1 MIRKIYTLLIL
12 GLCLGFAACG
22 DDNDGLDPNAAAPV
36 INFPMEQLDVD
47 LNKVDNLPVVA
58 VIKSQA
64 GLQSV
69 TMKLQTV
76 EGVTEY
82 KTVTDFFNPN
92 SYSLSENLEY
102 NANYEAFIIEA
113 TDKLN
118 HVTSGTLPIAVTDVM
133 ARPVITFD
141 PEEIVYD
148 EMDENPV
155 MPRTT
160 FKIVSEAGLK
170 KVERFLVSVDGQT
183 SKGGDILNGDKTY
196 EYDELIEYKEG
207 DKGFKVKAEDI
218 YGNITISTLQVSYK
232 TVPVPVL
239 TLGKELITT
248 DEGVDTE
255 VPMHIESVRGV
266 KYVAISRVENGI
278 STEIFREEIGGD
290 NKNFDYTPKVQLTEE
305 TSQLKVVVSDG
316 REGKEVVGI
325 VRTYV
330 NMEVVQLKVGSQV
343 LANAEPFA
351 LISLKDMKTYS
362 VDEAISSVE
371 SARNVDIKFFIN
383 SKDGVLSFRFY
394 SMENV
399 ESKNPLYKGSGGKT
413 LSNLPAKNMTKYVL
427 FPTDFDYDTASRSSI
442 QNEYLKGNADQK
454 VYMTID
460 NFVGSVIGF
469 KTGGASSAG
478 GERYGVMKVLDVS
491 GKMDNN
497 TMKQI
502 ATVEIKFP
510 KKKYAGQYYLPSS
523 VLIENFFSIKTKLPF
538 HWE

>member
-218 YGNITISTLQVSYK
+218 YGNITIST
-232 TVPVPVL
+232 
-239 TLGKELITT
+239 T

-330 NMEVVQLKVGSQV
+330 NMEVVQIKVGSHI

-351 LISLKDMKTYS
+351 LISLNDMKTYS

-383 SKDGVLSFRFY
+383 SNSGVLSFRFY

-399 ESKNPLYKGSGGKT
+399 DQKNSLYKGSGGKT

-427 FPTDFDYDTASRSSI
+427 FPTDFDYDPHFLSNIHS
-442 QNEYLKGNADQK
+442 E
-454 VYMTID
+454 
-460 NFVGSVIGF
+460 
-469 KTGGASSAG
+469 
-478 GERYGVMKVLDVS
+478 
-491 GKMDNN
+491 
-497 TMKQI
+497 
-502 ATVEIKFP
+502 
-510 KKKYAGQYYLPSS
+510 
-523 VLIENFFSIKTKLPF
+523 
-538 HWE
+538 

>member
-1 MIRKIYTLLIL
+1 
-12 GLCLGFAACG
+12 
-22 DDNDGLDPNAAAPV
+22 
-36 INFPMEQLDVD
+36 
-47 LNKVDNLPVVA
+47 
-58 VIKSQA
+58 
-64 GLQSV
+64 
-69 TMKLQTV
+69 
-76 EGVTEY
+76 
-82 KTVTDFFNPN
+82 
-92 SYSLSENLEY
+92 
-102 NANYEAFIIEA
+102 
-113 TDKLN
+113 
-118 HVTSGTLPIAVTDVM
+118 
-133 ARPVITFD
+133 
-141 PEEIVYD
+141 
-148 EMDENPV
+148 MDENPV

-330 NMEVVQLKVGSQV
+330 NL
-343 LANAEPFA
+343 N
-351 LISLKDMKTYS
+351 
-362 VDEAISSVE
+362 
-371 SARNVDIKFFIN
+371 SA
-383 SKDGVLSFRFY
+383 
-394 SMENV
+394 
-399 ESKNPLYKGSGGKT
+399 T
-413 LSNLPAKNMTKYVL
+413 L
-427 FPTDFDYDTASRSSI
+427 
-442 QNEYLKGNADQK
+442 
-454 VYMTID
+454 
-460 NFVGSVIGF
+460 
-469 KTGGASSAG
+469 
-478 GERYGVMKVLDVS
+478 
-491 GKMDNN
+491 
-497 TMKQI
+497 
-502 ATVEIKFP
+502 
-510 KKKYAGQYYLPSS
+510 
-523 VLIENFFSIKTKLPF
+523 
-538 HWE
+538 

>member
-1 MIRKIYTLLIL
+1 MIRKIYTLLML
-12 GLCLGFAACG
+12 GLCLGFAACS
-22 DDNDGLDPNAAAPV
+22 DDNDGLDPNSAAPV
-36 INFPMEQLDVD
+36 IKFPMEQLDVD

-58 VIKSQA
+58 GIKSQA

-82 KTVTDFFNPN
+82 KTVTEFFNPN

-141 PEEIVYD
+141 PEEIIYD

-183 SKGGDILNGDKTY
+183 SKGGDVLNGDKIF

-255 VPMHIESVRGV
+255 VPMHIESVRGIREV
-266 KYVAISRVENGI
+266 VIYRIEKGI
-278 STEIFREEIGGD
+278 ETEILRKGFSGD
-290 NKNFDYTPKVQLTEE
+290 KNLDYNPKVQLTEE
-305 TSQLKVVVSDG
+305 TSQIKIVVSDG
-316 REGKEVVGI
+316 REGKDVNGTVK
-325 VRTYV
+325 TYV
-330 NMEVVQLKVGSQV
+330 SMEVVDLQVGSQKM
-343 LANAEPFA
+343 ANAEPFA

-362 VDEAISSVE
+362 VDEAIVSEE
-371 SARNVDIKFFIN
+371 SAKNIDIKFYAASN
-383 SKDGVLSFRFY
+383 SGVITFRLY
-394 SMENV
+394 SPENV
-399 ESKNPLYKGSGGKT
+399 DGKNGEYAGSTGKLT
-413 LSNLPAKNMTKYVL
+413 ALKKMNMTRFAKLSN
-427 FPTDFDYDTASRSSI
+427 FDYEQATRSSI
-442 QNEYLKGNADQK
+442 EEEFGKATTAARAD
-454 VYMTID
+454 V
-460 NFVGSVIGF
+460 NVGDIIGF
-469 KTGGASSAG
+469 KTGGSSSAG
-478 GERYGVMKVLDVS
+478 GGRIGVIKIVDIS
-491 GKMDNN
+491 DKMGTDA
-497 TMKQI
+497 TKRI

-510 KKKYAGQYYLPSS
+510 KQK
-523 VLIENFFSIKTKLPF
+523 
-538 HWE
+538 

>member
-12 GLCLGFAACG
+12 GLCLGFAACS

-36 INFPMEQLDVD
+36 IKFPMEQLDVD

-76 EGVTEY
+76 EGGTEY
-82 KTVTDFFNPN
+82 KTVTEFFNPN

-141 PEEIVYD
+141 PEEIIYD

-170 KVERFLVSVDGQT
+170 KVERFLVSTDGQT
-183 SKGGDILNGDKTY
+183 PKGSDILNGDKTY
-196 EYDELIEYKEG
+196 EHDELIEYKEG

-266 KYVAISRVENGI
+266 KQVAIFRVENGV
-278 STEIFREEIGGD
+278 STEIFREQIVGD
-290 NKNFDYTPKVQLTEE
+290 NKNFDYKPKVQLTEE

-316 REGKEVVGI
+316 REGKEVIGI
-325 VRTYV
+325 VKTYV
-330 NMEVVQLKVGSQV
+330 NMEVVQLKVGSHV

-351 LISLKDMKTYS
+351 LISLNDMKTYS

-371 SARNVDIKFFIN
+371 SAKNVDIKFFIN
-383 SKDGVLSFRFY
+383 SANSVLSFRFY

-399 ESKNPLYKGSGGKT
+399 DSKNSLYKGSGGKS
-413 LSNLPAKNMTKYVL
+413 LSNLPAKNMTKFVL
-427 FPTDFDYDTASRSSI
+427 FPAGFDYDAASRSSI
-442 QNEYLKGNADQK
+442 KNEYLAGSADQK

-469 KTGGASSAG
+469 KTSGNSSAG

-497 TMKQI
+497 TTKQI

-510 KKKYAGQYYLPSS
+510 KKK
-523 VLIENFFSIKTKLPF
+523 
-538 HWE
+538 

>member
-170 KVERFLVSVDGQT
+170 KVERFLVSADGQT
-183 SKGGDILNGDKTY
+183 PKGGDVLNGDKTY
-196 EYDELIEYKEG
+196 EHDELIEYKEG

-266 KYVAISRVENGI
+266 KQVAIFRVENGV
-278 STEIFREEIGGD
+278 STEIFHEQIVGD

-316 REGKEVVGI
+316 REGKEVIGI
-325 VRTYV
+325 VKTYV
-330 NMEVVQLKVGSQV
+330 NMEVVQLKVGSHV

-351 LISLKDMKTYS
+351 LISLNDMKTYS

-371 SARNVDIKFFIN
+371 SAKNVDIKFFIN
-383 SKDGVLSFRFY
+383 SANSVLSFRFY
-394 SMENV
+394 SMEDV
-399 ESKNPLYKGSGGKT
+399 DSKNSLYKGSGGKS
-413 LSNLPAKNMTKYVL
+413 LSNLPAKNMTKFVL
-427 FPTDFDYDTASRSSI
+427 FPAGFDYDTASRSSI
-442 QNEYLKGNADQK
+442 KNEYLAGSADQK

-497 TMKQI
+497 TTKQI

-510 KKKYAGQYYLPSS
+510 KKK
-523 VLIENFFSIKTKLPF
+523 
-538 HWE
+538 

>member
-12 GLCLGFAACG
+12 GLCLGFVACG

-141 PEEIVYD
+141 PGEIVYD

-155 MPRTT
+155 MPQTT
-160 FKIVSEAGLK
+160 FKVVSEAGLK
-170 KVERFLVSVDGQT
+170 KVERFLVSADGQT
-183 SKGGDILNGDKTY
+183 SKGGDVLNGDKEYKY
-196 EYDELIEYKEG
+196 EGDIAYKEG
-207 DKGFKVKAEDI
+207 DKGFKVKAEDV
-218 YGNITISTLQVSYK
+218 YGNVTISTLPVIYK
-232 TVPVPVL
+232 TVPAPVL
-239 TLGKELITT
+239 TLGKELIST

-266 KYVAISRVENGI
+266 KYVAISRVENGV
-278 STEIFREEIGGD
+278 STEIFREEIVGE
-290 NKNFDYTPKVQLTEE
+290 NKNFDYKPTVQLTEE
-305 TSQLKVVVSDG
+305 TSQLKVIVSDG
-316 REGKEVVGI
+316 REGKEVIGTVK
-325 VRTYV
+325 TYV
-330 NMEVVQLKVGSQV
+330 NMEVVQLKVGSHI

-351 LISLKDMKTYS
+351 VISLNDMKTYS
-362 VDEAISSVE
+362 VDEAIASEE
-371 SARNVDIKFFIN
+371 SAKNVDIKFFIN
-383 SKDGVLSFRFY
+383 SNNSVLSFRFY

-399 ESKNPLYKGSGGKT
+399 DQKNSLYKGSGGKT
-413 LSNLPAKNMTKYVL
+413 LSNLPIKNMTKYVL
-427 FPTDFDYDTASRSSI
+427 FPASFDYDTASRSSI
-442 QNEYLKGNADQK
+442 ENEYLTGHADQK
-454 VYMTID
+454 VYMTIE

-469 KTGGASSAG
+469 KTGGSSSAG

-497 TMKQI
+497 TTKQI

-510 KKKYAGQYYLPSS
+510 KKK
-523 VLIENFFSIKTKLPF
+523 
-538 HWE
+538 

>member
-1 MIRKIYTLLIL
+1 MIRKIYTLLML
-12 GLCLGFAACG
+12 GLCLGFAACS

-36 INFPMEQLDVD
+36 IKFPMEQLDVD

-82 KTVTDFFNPN
+82 KTVTEFFNPN

-141 PEEIVYD
+141 PEEIIYD

-183 SKGGDILNGDKTY
+183 SKGGDVLNGDKIF

-255 VPMHIESVRGV
+255 VPMHIESVRGIREV
-266 KYVAISRVENGI
+266 VIYRIEKGI
-278 STEIFREEIGGD
+278 ETEILRKGFSGD
-290 NKNFDYTPKVQLTEE
+290 KNLDYNPKVQLTEE
-305 TSQLKVVVSDG
+305 TSQIKIVVSDG
-316 REGKEVVGI
+316 REGKDVNGTVK
-325 VRTYV
+325 TYV
-330 NMEVVQLKVGSQV
+330 SMEVVDLQVGSQKM
-343 LANAEPFA
+343 ANAEPFA

-362 VDEAISSVE
+362 VDEAIVSEE
-371 SARNVDIKFFIN
+371 SAKNIDIKFYAASN
-383 SKDGVLSFRFY
+383 SGVITFRLY
-394 SMENV
+394 SPENV
-399 ESKNPLYKGSGGKT
+399 DGKNGEYAGSTGKLT
-413 LSNLPAKNMTKYVL
+413 ALKKMNMTRFAKLSN
-427 FPTDFDYDTASRSSI
+427 FDYEQATRSSI
-442 QNEYLKGNADQK
+442 EEEFGKATTAARAD
-454 VYMTID
+454 V
-460 NFVGSVIGF
+460 NVGDIIGF
-469 KTGGASSAG
+469 KTGGSSSAG
-478 GERYGVMKVLDVS
+478 GGRIGVIKIVDIS
-491 GKMDNN
+491 DKMGTDA
-497 TMKQI
+497 TKRI

-510 KKKYAGQYYLPSS
+510 KQK
-523 VLIENFFSIKTKLPF
+523 
-538 HWE
+538 

>member
-36 INFPMEQLDVD
+36 INFPMEQLDID

-155 MPRTT
+155 MPQTT
-160 FKIVSEAGLK
+160 FKVVSEAGLK
-170 KVERFLVSVDGQT
+170 KVERFLVSADGQT
-183 SKGGDILNGDKTY
+183 SKGGDVLNGDKEYKY
-196 EYDELIEYKEG
+196 EGDIAYKEG
-207 DKGFKVKAEDI
+207 DKGFKVKAEDV
-218 YGNITISTLQVSYK
+218 YGNVTISTLPVIYK
-232 TVPVPVL
+232 TVPAPVL
-239 TLGKELITT
+239 TLGKELIST

-255 VPMHIESVRGV
+255 VSMHIESVRGV
-266 KYVAISRVENGI
+266 KYVAISRVENGV
-278 STEIFREEIGGD
+278 STEIFREEIVGE
-290 NKNFDYTPKVQLTEE
+290 NKNFDYKPTVQLTEE
-305 TSQLKVVVSDG
+305 TSQLKVIVSDG
-316 REGKEVVGI
+316 REGKEVIGTVK
-325 VRTYV
+325 TYV
-330 NMEVVQLKVGSQV
+330 NMEVVEIKIGSQQLSNV
-343 LANAEPFA
+343 DPFA
-351 LISLKDMKTYS
+351 ILSLKDMKTYS
-362 VDEAISSVE
+362 VDEAIASEE
-371 SARNVDIKFFIN
+371 SAKNMDIKFFVASSGGGTVITY
-383 SKDGVLSFRFY
+383 RFY

-399 ESKNPLYKGSGGKT
+399 ENKNQYYKGTG
-413 LSNLPAKNMTKYVL
+413 SNSLTALKKNNMTRFAL
-427 FPTDFDYDTASRSSI
+427 LSGFDYENATRLSIESEYNKATAAPKA
-442 QNEYLKGNADQK
+442 E
-454 VYMTID
+454 VV
-460 NFVGSVIGF
+460 VGDIVGF
-469 KTGGASSAG
+469 KTGGSSSAG
-478 GERYGVMKVLDVS
+478 GGRIGVMKVIDIS
-491 GKMDNN
+491 DKMGADL
-497 TMKQI
+497 TKRI

-510 KKKYAGQYYLPSS
+510 KKK
-523 VLIENFFSIKTKLPF
+523 
-538 HWE
+538 

>member
-1 MIRKIYTLLIL
+1 MIRKIYTLLML
-12 GLCLGFAACG
+12 GLCLGFAACS
-22 DDNDGLDPNAAAPV
+22 DDNDGLDPNSAAPV
-36 INFPMEQLDVD
+36 IKFPMEQLDVD

-82 KTVTDFFNPN
+82 KTVTEFFNPN

-141 PEEIVYD
+141 PEEIIYD

-183 SKGGDILNGDKTY
+183 SKGGDVLNGDKIF

-255 VPMHIESVRGV
+255 VPMHIESVRGIREV
-266 KYVAISRVENGI
+266 VIYRIEKGI
-278 STEIFREEIGGD
+278 ETEILRKGFSGD
-290 NKNFDYTPKVQLTEE
+290 KNLDYNPKVQLTEE
-305 TSQLKVVVSDG
+305 TSQIKIVVSDG
-316 REGKEVVGI
+316 REGKDVNGTVK
-325 VRTYV
+325 TYV
-330 NMEVVQLKVGSQV
+330 SMEVVDLQVGSQKM
-343 LANAEPFA
+343 ANAEPFA

-362 VDEAISSVE
+362 VDEAIVSEE
-371 SARNVDIKFFIN
+371 SAKNIDIKFYAASN
-383 SKDGVLSFRFY
+383 SGVITFRLY
-394 SMENV
+394 SPENV
-399 ESKNPLYKGSGGKT
+399 DGKNGEYAGSTGKLT
-413 LSNLPAKNMTKYVL
+413 ALKKMNMTRFAKLSN
-427 FPTDFDYDTASRSSI
+427 FDYEQATRSSI
-442 QNEYLKGNADQK
+442 EEEFGKATTAARAD
-454 VYMTID
+454 V
-460 NFVGSVIGF
+460 NVGDIIGF
-469 KTGGASSAG
+469 KTGGSSSAG
-478 GERYGVMKVLDVS
+478 GGRIGVIKIVDIS
-491 GKMDNN
+491 DKMGTDA
-497 TMKQI
+497 TKRI

-510 KKKYAGQYYLPSS
+510 KQK
-523 VLIENFFSIKTKLPF
+523 
-538 HWE
+538 

>member
-1 MIRKIYTLLIL
+1 M
-12 GLCLGFAACG
+12 GFAACS
-22 DDNDGLDPNAAAPV
+22 DDNDGLDPNSAAPV
-36 INFPMEQLDVD
+36 IKFPMEQLDVD

-82 KTVTDFFNPN
+82 KTVTEFFNPN

-141 PEEIVYD
+141 PEEIIYD

-183 SKGGDILNGDKTY
+183 SKGGDVLNGDKIF

-255 VPMHIESVRGV
+255 VPMHIESVRGIREV
-266 KYVAISRVENGI
+266 VIYRIEKGI
-278 STEIFREEIGGD
+278 ETEILRKGFSGD
-290 NKNFDYTPKVQLTEE
+290 KNLDYNPKVQLTEE
-305 TSQLKVVVSDG
+305 TSQIKIVVSDG
-316 REGKEVVGI
+316 REGKDVNGTVK
-325 VRTYV
+325 TYV
-330 NMEVVQLKVGSQV
+330 SMEVVDLQVGSQKM
-343 LANAEPFA
+343 ANAEPFA

-362 VDEAISSVE
+362 VDEAIVSEE
-371 SARNVDIKFFIN
+371 SAKNIDIKFYAASN
-383 SKDGVLSFRFY
+383 SGVITFRLY
-394 SMENV
+394 SPENV
-399 ESKNPLYKGSGGKT
+399 DGKNGEYAGSTGKLT
-413 LSNLPAKNMTKYVL
+413 ALKKMNMTRFAKLSN
-427 FPTDFDYDTASRSSI
+427 FDYEQATRSSI
-442 QNEYLKGNADQK
+442 EEEFGKATTAARAD
-454 VYMTID
+454 V
-460 NFVGSVIGF
+460 NVGDIIGF
-469 KTGGASSAG
+469 KTGGSSSAG
-478 GERYGVMKVLDVS
+478 GGRIGVIKIVDIS
-491 GKMDNN
+491 DKMGTDA
-497 TMKQI
+497 TKRI

-510 KKKYAGQYYLPSS
+510 KQK
-523 VLIENFFSIKTKLPF
+523 
-538 HWE
+538 

>member
-1 MIRKIYTLLIL
+1 MIRKIYALLML
-12 GLCLGFAACG
+12 GLCLGFAACS
-22 DDNDGLDPNAAAPV
+22 DDNDGLDPNSAAPV
-36 INFPMEQLDVD
+36 IKFPMEQLDVD

-82 KTVTDFFNPN
+82 KTVTEFFNPN

-141 PEEIVYD
+141 PEEIIYD

-183 SKGGDILNGDKTY
+183 SKGGDVLNGDKIF

-255 VPMHIESVRGV
+255 VPMHIESVRGIREV
-266 KYVAISRVENGI
+266 VIYRIEKGI
-278 STEIFREEIGGD
+278 ETEILRKGFSGD
-290 NKNFDYTPKVQLTEE
+290 KNLDYNPKVQLTEE
-305 TSQLKVVVSDG
+305 TSQIKIVVSDG
-316 REGKEVVGI
+316 REGKDVNGTVK
-325 VRTYV
+325 TYV
-330 NMEVVQLKVGSQV
+330 SMEVVDLQVGSQKM
-343 LANAEPFA
+343 ANAEPFA

-362 VDEAISSVE
+362 VDEAIVSEE
-371 SARNVDIKFFIN
+371 SAKNIDIKFYAASN
-383 SKDGVLSFRFY
+383 SGVITFRLY
-394 SMENV
+394 SPENV
-399 ESKNPLYKGSGGKT
+399 DGKNGEYAGSTGKLT
-413 LSNLPAKNMTKYVL
+413 ALKKMNMTRFAKLSN
-427 FPTDFDYDTASRSSI
+427 FDYEQATRSSI
-442 QNEYLKGNADQK
+442 EEEFGKATTAARAD
-454 VYMTID
+454 V
-460 NFVGSVIGF
+460 NVGDIIGF
-469 KTGGASSAG
+469 KTGGSSSAG
-478 GERYGVMKVLDVS
+478 GGRIGVIKIVDIS
-491 GKMDNN
+491 DKMGTDA
-497 TMKQI
+497 TKRI

-510 KKKYAGQYYLPSS
+510 KQK
-523 VLIENFFSIKTKLPF
+523 
-538 HWE
+538 

>member
-155 MPRTT
+155 IPRTT
-160 FKIVSEAGLK
+160 FEVVSEAGLK
-170 KVERFLVSVDGQT
+170 VVEVYLVSATGQE
-183 SKGGDILNGDKTY
+183 SKGSVELNGKKDFS
-196 EYDELIEYKEG
+196 YDEMINYKEG
-207 DKGFKVKAEDI
+207 DKGFKVKAVDI
-218 YGNITISTLQVSYK
+218 YDNVTISTLPVEYR
-232 TVPVPVL
+232 TVPIPVL
-239 TLGKELITT
+239 TLPELPIFATT
-248 DEGVDTE
+248 DAKQGVP
-255 VPMHIESVRGV
+255 VKVESVRGV
-266 KYVAISRVENGI
+266 HEVIIYRIENGQ
-278 STEIFREEIGGD
+278 EIEVLREQ
-290 NKNFDYTPKVQLTEE
+290 KNGEKQLDYTPEIDFTET
-305 TSQLKVVVSDG
+305 TSQIKVVVSDG
-316 REGKEVVGI
+316 RVGKEAVGT
-325 VRTYV
+325 VKAYV
-330 NMEVVQLKVGSQV
+330 NMDVATVNISSKTF
-343 LANAEPFA
+343 ANSAHEKYPDAYGLLSF
-351 LISLKDMKTYS
+351 KDLKTYS
-362 VDEAISSVE
+362 VDYALA
-371 SARNVDIKFFIN
+371 SADNAKNVDLKLYCMGKG
-383 SKDGVLSFRFY
+383 KDVPSEPRLY
-394 SMENV
+394 STKTNE
-399 ESKNPLYKGSGGKT
+399 YTGSGGVSLNTAAVKNKT
-413 LSNLPAKNMTKYVL
+413 MIAKLSG
-427 FPTDFDYDTASRSSI
+427 FDYDNATVTSIASEISASLIVKEELIPIAEGDIIAFKTASTS
-442 QNEYLKGNADQK
+442 A
-454 VYMTID
+454 
-460 NFVGSVIGF
+460 
-469 KTGGASSAG
+469 AG
-478 GERYGVMKVLDVS
+478 GNRIGVMKIISMTPSIGEGVLKPGDTTARVL
-491 GKMDNN
+491 
-497 TMKQI
+497 
-502 ATVEIKFP
+502 TVEIKFP
-510 KKKYAGQYYLPSS
+510 KKK
-523 VLIENFFSIKTKLPF
+523 
-538 HWE
+538 